1 MKKLLSL
8 LLVLSM
14 LLSLPVAF
22 ASAEEQVTLKIAY
35 FGTAYVMDANG
46 NDVLADVYSDF
57 TKEYPNIGVEIVYIP
72 NADWSDYTT
81 KVQSMYASGE
91 APDLVYC
98 PGETENVFFEY
109 NMVQPLTPFLEKN
122 PEWLPE
128 YEADVSE
135 ALRNLAIHDG
145 EYYGFIQLWENDVLW
160 INNEIFR
167 QAGATIPSG
176 NWTWEEFEAA
186 CELIEKNTD
195 AYAFFLPDTYY
206 TNTGWLYS
214 YGTGYLNDDRTD
226 IAFDSDASKEL
237 MQFYSDAVKK
247 GWASADWTNL
257 DYAAEFIN
265 GNVAMISTGL
275 WTVYSLANENYTDVS
290 VAYIPTKYSDL
301 QTSAWASMQ
310 VTAATEHYDEAA
322 LLAVWSG
329 GEHFNRRYFSEVC
342 SNIPARD
349 SINVKESYPFEFD
362 GMELFLKAY
371 PNTTGMQNP
380 AYFAD
385 LETIW
390 RACVSS
396 VISGLKDAETAV
408 NDAAAEMRM
417 VADF

>member
-14 LLSLPVAF
+14 LISLPTAF
-22 ASAEEQVTLKIAY
+22 AAAEEQVTLKIAY
-35 FGTAYVMDANG
+35 FGTAYVMDENG
-46 NDVLADVYSDF
+46 NDVLADIYSDF
-57 TKEYPNIGVEIVYIP
+57 TREYPNIAVEIVYIP
-72 NADWSDYTT
+72 NSDWSDYTT
-81 KVQSMYASGE
+81 KVQAMYASGE

-135 ALRNLAIHDG
+135 ALRKLAIHDG
-145 EYYGFIQLWENDVLW
+145 EYYGFLQLWENDVLW

-167 QAGATIPSG
+167 QAGADIPSG
-176 NWTWEEFEAA
+176 NWTWQEFEAA
-186 CELIEKNTD
+186 CALIEKNTD

-206 TNTGWLYS
+206 INTGWLYS
-214 YGTGYLNDDRTD
+214 YGTGYLNADHTD

-237 MQFYSDAVKK
+237 MQFYSDAVQR

-265 GNVAMISTGL
+265 GNVAMISAGL
-275 WTVYSLANENYTDVS
+275 WNVYSLANENFTDVS

-329 GEHFNRRYFSEVC
+329 DEHFNRRYFTEVC
-342 SNIPARD
+342 SNIPART
-349 SINVKESYPFEFD
+349 SINVAESYPFEFD
-362 GMELFLKAY
+362 GLELFLEAY

-380 AYFAD
+380 ACFAD

-396 VISGLKDAETAV
+396 VISGLKDVETAV

>member
-14 LLSLPVAF
+14 LLSLPVVL
-22 ASAEEQVTLKIAY
+22 ASADETITLKVAY
-35 FGTAYVMDANG
+35 FGSAYVLDENG
-46 NDVLADVYSDF
+46 NDRLASIYDDF
-57 TKEYPNIGVEIVYIP
+57 TEEYPNIKVEIVYIP
-72 NADWSDYTT
+72 NSDWSDYTT
-81 KVQSMYASGE
+81 KLQTMYASGE

-98 PGETENVFFEY
+98 PGETENVFFE
-109 NMVQPLTPFLEKN
+109 NGMVQPLTAFLEEN

-128 YEADVSE
+128 YESSVSE
-135 ALRNLAIHDG
+135 TLRNLAIHNG
-145 EYYGFIQLWENDVLW
+145 EYYGFLQLWENDVLW
-160 INNEIFR
+160 INNKIFR
-167 QAGATIPSG
+167 EAGATIPSG
-176 NWTWEEFEAA
+176 SWSWDEFETA
-186 CELIEKNTD
+186 CDLIATNTD

-214 YGTGYLNDDRTD
+214 FGTGYLNDDYTD

-237 MQFYSDAVKK
+237 MQFYSDAVTK

-265 GNVAMISTGL
+265 GRVAIISTGL
-275 WTVYSLANENYTDVS
+275 WTIYSLANENYTDVS

-310 VTAATEHYDEAA
+310 VTATTKHYDEAA

-329 GEHFNRRYFSEVC
+329 GENFNKRYFSEVC

-349 SINVKESYPFEFD
+349 SINISESYPFQFD
-362 GMELFLKAY
+362 GQELFLKAY
-371 PNTTGMQNP
+371 PNTIGMQNP

-396 VISGLKDAETAV
+396 VISGMKDVNTAV
-408 NDAAAEMRM
+408 DDAAAEMRM
-417 VADF
+417 VAGF